1 MSDGKVVVDTELDP
15 SGFEE
20 GLGKLGKLASGGM
33 KATTTAITAVT
44 AALSACAAYSIKV
57 GSDFE
62 AGMSQVEAISSAS
75 SKQVVTSTGEMI
87 DGFTALTQ
95 KAKEM
100 GSTTKFSA
108 TESAEA
114 LNYMAMAGWSPQQM
128 YDGLAGVMT
137 LAAASGQDLASTA
150 DIVTDALTAFRM
162 EAGDAGHFADI
173 LAQVSASA
181 NTNVGLMG
189 ETFKYVAPLCGTMGY
204 SAEDAAI
211 AIGLMANSG
220 IKGSQAGTA
229 LKTAIANMAAPTKQM
244 AAQMQALGIEI
255 TNSDGSSKSLME
267 VLLNLRS
274 SFDGLSASE
283 QAAAASTIFGKE
295 AMSGMLAIINSSDED
310 FAALTDSIYNCNDAA
325 ANMAATMQDNLQGQ
339 ITILK
344 SGVEGLGI
352 AVYEKL
358 HTPLKNLAAK
368 GVEYI
373 GQLTDAFNSGG
384 FEGLV
389 SEIGNI
395 LADVLTEVVEF
406 APQMVTAAV
415 SVIESFIEGLSSAVP
430 EIGTAVSEV
439 GTTLIEGILTIVPEL
454 LTLGIELIISL
465 VEGVAQA
472 APQLIEAFVQAVGS
486 IISTLIEHTPEL
498 LQAGMDLLQSLVDGC
513 LSSLPLISELAP
525 QLIQTLCDNLTTQLP
540 QLLTS
545 ATDIIMGLV
554 NGIIAAAPQLLTAAV
569 TIVKSVADFIVI
581 NLPLIVQAA
590 INIVTQLGQTIVA
603 SIPSLL
609 SAVISVMQGLL
620 DYVVDNLP
628 TIAEAAVEIVTQL
641 CTSLVS
647 LIPQLVPVVTEL
659 IMSFFNFVVNNLPT
673 IVQAAIQVML
683 TLVNGIIAQ
692 IPTLIPAVIQI
703 ISQIFNSIVSNL
715 PTIIAGALQIIT
727 TLAMGL
733 IQAIPHIIA
742 AIPQIIV
749 AIVDGFLNTDWI
761 SVGSNIISGIASGI
775 SNAASGLVSVAVNA
789 ARNAIQAVK
798 SWLGIASPSKRAKK
812 EIGKWILPGIGEGVE
827 ETAPQLNDKMED
839 TAEGMVDAF
848 HNKADDID
856 TDDLLKKMK
865 DKEEPEKPEIHV
877 EDKEPKPEPIDFD
890 DLDVP
895 PPPVDVSSLVAKMK
909 AGVSQQIGEVT
920 TSVSLKTKTGSG
932 QVSATDEETFDYER
946 MGEAMVQAFV
956 KADVKVECDDRELGR
971 VISDILPT

>member
-1 MSDGKVVVDTELDP
+1 MSDGKVVVDTELDS
-15 SGFEE
+15 SGFES
-20 GLGKLGKLASGGM
+20 GLGKLGKIAEGGM

-44 AALSACAAYSIKV
+44 AALTACAAYSIKV

-75 SKQVVTSTGEMI
+75 SKKVVTNTGEVL
-87 DGFTALTQ
+87 DGFTALSA

-114 LNYMAMAGWSPQQM
+114 LNYMAMAGWQPQEM

-150 DIVTDALTAFRM
+150 DIVTDALTAFKM

-181 NTNVGLMG
+181 NTNVGLLG
-189 ETFKYVAPLCGTMGY
+189 ETFKYVAPLCGTLGY
-204 SAEDAAI
+204 SAEDASI

-229 LKTAIANMAAPTKQM
+229 LKTALANMAAPTKTM
-244 AAQMQALGIEI
+244 SSEMSALGISM
-255 TNSDGSSKSLME
+255 TNADGTSKSLME
-267 VLLNLRS
+267 VLLNLREGFS
-274 SFDGLSASE
+274 GLSETE

-295 AMSGMLAIINSSDED
+295 AMSGMLAIINASDED
-310 FAALTDSIYNCNDAA
+310 FNALTESIYGCDGAA
-325 ANMAATMQDNLQGQ
+325 EQMAATMQDNLQGQ

-358 HTPLKNLAAK
+358 QEPLKNLAKK
-368 GVEYI
+368 GSEYI
-373 GQLTDAFNSGG
+373 NQLTEAFNASG

-389 SEIGNI
+389 SEIGNV
-395 LADVLTEVVEF
+395 LSDVLSEVVKV
-406 APQMVTAAV
+406 APQMVSAAV
-415 SVIESFIEGLSSAVP
+415 SVIESFISGLQSAIP
-430 EIGTAVSEV
+430 DIGQAIAEIGTII
-439 GTTLIEGILTIVPEL
+439 IEAIFTIVPEL

-465 VEGVAQA
+465 VEGVTQA
-472 APQLIEAFVQAVGS
+472 APQLIQSFVTALSQIA
-486 IISTLIEHTPEL
+486 STIIEHTPEL
-498 LQAGMDLLQSLVDGC
+498 LQAGVDLLQALADGV
-513 LSSLPLISELAP
+513 LSALPVIGETAPALISTLCENLDSQIPQLLATASSIIMELGSGLMAYAP
-525 QLIQTLCDNLTTQLP
+525 QLI
-540 QLLTS
+540 S
-545 ATDIIMGLV
+545 AAERILQS
-554 NGIIAAAPQLLTAAV
+554 IAQ
-569 TIVKSVADFIVI
+569 FIVN

-590 INIVTQLGQTIVA
+590 IQIVTQLATSIVNA
-603 SIPSLL
+603 IPSLL
-609 SAVISVMQGLL
+609 SSVIKVMEGILGF
-620 DYVVDNLP
+620 VVDNLP
-628 TIAEAAVEIVTQL
+628 IIVESAVEIITQL

-647 LIPQLVPVVTEL
+647 LIPELIPVVTNI

-673 IVQAAIQVML
+673 IVQAAIQVMI

-715 PTIIAGALQIIT
+715 PTIIAGAIQIIT

-742 AIPQIIV
+742 AIPQIV
-749 AIVDGFLNTDWI
+749 TAIIDGFINTDWA
-761 SVGSNIISGIASGI
+761 SVGSNIISGIGSGI
-775 SNAASGLVSVAVNA
+775 AAAASGLVNIAVNA
-789 ARNAIQAVK
+789 ARNAINAVK

-827 ETAPQLNDKMED
+827 ETAPELNEKMED
-839 TAEGMVDAF
+839 AAEGMTDSFAD
-848 HNKADDID
+848 HTDDID
-856 TDDLLKKMK
+856 TDYLLTKLK
-865 DKEEPEKPEIHV
+865 DKEDKYSPEVRIEQEKQEP
-877 EDKEPKPEPIDFD
+877 DDSWMDNFD
-890 DLDVP
+890 P
-895 PPPVDVSSLVAKMK
+895 QPPPVDVSALVAKMK
-909 AGVSQQIGEVT
+909 AGVSQQVGEINAN
-920 TSVSLKTKTGSG
+920 VSLKTKSGSG
-932 QVSATDEETFDYER
+932 QVSATEDESFNYER
-946 MGEAMVQAFV
+946 MGEAVAQGFIR
-956 KADVKVECDDRELGR
+956 ADVKVECDDREFGR
-971 VISDILPT
+971 LVSEVSPT